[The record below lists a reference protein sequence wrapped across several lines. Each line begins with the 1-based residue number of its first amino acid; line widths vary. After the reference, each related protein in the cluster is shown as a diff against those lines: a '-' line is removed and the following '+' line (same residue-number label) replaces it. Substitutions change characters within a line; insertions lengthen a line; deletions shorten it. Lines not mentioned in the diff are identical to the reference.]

1 MVGDLGKA
9 RLTRIP
15 TLANIQNEGPK
26 IIMKTR
32 IEKDSLGVME
42 VPVDAYYGIH
52 TVRAMENFSISG
64 LRAEPSFI
72 TATVQIKKAAA
83 RVNMSLGVLDEA
95 KGMAI
100 IQACDEIVAGRLR
113 EHFVVDVFQAGA
125 GTSHNMN
132 LNEVIANRAIE
143 IMGGRKG
150 EYSIVHPN
158 DHVNLSQ
165 STNDVFP
172 TAMRLASISMLK
184 QFLPTLIR
192 LEVTLKAKG
201 EEFYHVLKS
210 GRTHLQDATPI
221 RLGQEFMGYS
231 VCIRKN
237 IERIERA
244 SEGLYELGIGGTA
257 VGTGM
262 NSHPLYRG
270 MVIEELRKETGL
282 DLEACDDLRESMQ
295 SMTTFVALSGA
306 LKGISLDLIRIA
318 NDLRLLSSGPMT
330 GLREIEL
337 PAVQA
342 GSSIMPGKVNPSMAE
357 MLDMVCFQV
366 TGNDLTI
373 SMASQAGQLE
383 LNVMMPVISHNL
395 LQSIKILNNGV
406 SAFTERC
413 VKGIKA
419 DMDRCGE
426 YAGKS
431 LGIVTALTPY
441 IGYEASARIA
451 QEALSSQK
459 GIKEVAMAK
468 GVLSREEL
476 ERVLDVE
483 RMTEPEE
490 K

>member
-1 MVGDLGKA
+1 MP
-9 RLTRIP
+9 I
-15 TLANIQNEGPK
+15 LANIQSERLK
-26 IIMKTR
+26 IMMKTR

-52 TVRAMENFSISG
+52 TARAMENFSISG
-64 LRAEPSFI
+64 LRAEPSFV
-72 TATVQIKKAAA
+72 TATTQVKRAATM
-83 RVNMSLGVLDEA
+83 VNRSLGVLGKNIAD
-95 KGMAI
+95 AI
-100 IQACDEIVAGRLR
+100 IQACDEIVEGRLR

-132 LNEVIANRAIE
+132 ANEVIANRAIE

-150 EYSIVHPN
+150 DYSIVHPN

-184 QFLPTLIR
+184 ELLPTLNQ
-192 LEVTLKAKG
+192 LEQALRAKG
-201 EEFYHVLKS
+201 EEFNPIVKA

-237 IERIERA
+237 KERIERA

-270 MVIEELRKETGL
+270 MVVEELRKETGL
-282 DLEACDDLRESMQ
+282 DLRGCDDLRESMQ
-295 SMTTFVALSGA
+295 SMTPFVSLSGA

-395 LQSIKILNNGV
+395 LQSLKILNNGV
-406 SAFTERC
+406 SAFTEKC
-413 VKGIKA
+413 VRGIKA
-419 DMDRCGE
+419 DRDRCGE
-426 YAGKS
+426 FAEKS

-441 IGYEASARIA
+441 IGYEASARVA
-451 QEALSSQK
+451 QEALASRRS
-459 GIKEVAMAK
+459 IKEMAMER

-476 ERVLDVE
+476 KRVLDVE
-483 RMTEPEE
+483 RMTEPRE

>member
-1 MVGDLGKA
+1 
-9 RLTRIP
+9 
-15 TLANIQNEGPK
+15 
-26 IIMKTR
+26 MKTR

-52 TVRAMENFSISG
+52 TARAMENFSISG
-64 LRAEPSFI
+64 LRAEPSFV
-72 TATVQIKKAAA
+72 TATTQVKRAATM
-83 RVNMSLGVLDEA
+83 VNRSLGVLGKNIAD
-95 KGMAI
+95 AI
-100 IQACDEIVAGRLR
+100 IQACDEIVEGRLR

-132 LNEVIANRAIE
+132 ANEVIANRAIE

-150 EYSIVHPN
+150 DYSIVHPN

-184 QFLPTLIR
+184 ELLPTLNQ
-192 LEVTLKAKG
+192 LEQALRAKG
-201 EEFYHVLKS
+201 EEFNPIVKA

-237 IERIERA
+237 KERIERA

-270 MVIEELRKETGL
+270 MVVEELRKETGL
-282 DLEACDDLRESMQ
+282 DLRGCDDLRESMQ
-295 SMTTFVALSGA
+295 SMTPFVSLSGA

-395 LQSIKILNNGV
+395 LQSLKILNNGV
-406 SAFTERC
+406 SAFTEKC
-413 VKGIKA
+413 VRGIKA
-419 DMDRCGE
+419 DRDRCGE
-426 YAGKS
+426 FAEKS

-441 IGYEASARIA
+441 IGYEASARVA
-451 QEALSSQK
+451 QEALASRRS
-459 GIKEVAMAK
+459 IKEMAMER

-476 ERVLDVE
+476 KRVLDVE
-483 RMTEPEE
+483 RMTEPRE

>member
-1 MVGDLGKA
+1 M
-9 RLTRIP
+9 P
-15 TLANIQNEGPK
+15 TLANIQNGGLK

-32 IEKDSLGVME
+32 IEKDSLGAME

-72 TATVQIKKAAA
+72 TATVRVKKAAA
-83 RVNMSLGVLDEA
+83 MVNRSLGILGKDIA
-95 KGMAI
+95 DAI
-100 IQACDEIVAGRLR
+100 VQACDEILEGRLR
-113 EHFVVDVFQAGA
+113 EQFVVDVFQAGA

-132 LNEVIANRAIE
+132 VNEVIANRAIE

-150 EYSIVHPN
+150 DYSIVHPN

-192 LEVTLKAKG
+192 LEVTLKVKG
-201 EEFYHVLKS
+201 EEFYPVVKS

-282 DLEACDDLRESMQ
+282 DLKACDDLRESMQ
-295 SMTTFVALSGA
+295 SMTPFVALSGA

-342 GSSIMPGKVNPSMAE
+342 GSSMMPGK
-357 MLDMVCFQV
+357 
-366 TGNDLTI
+366 
-373 SMASQAGQLE
+373 
-383 LNVMMPVISHNL
+383 
-395 LQSIKILNNGV
+395 
-406 SAFTERC
+406 
-413 VKGIKA
+413 
-419 DMDRCGE
+419 
-426 YAGKS
+426 GKPFH
-431 LGIVTALTPY
+431 GRDA
-441 IGYEASARIA
+441 
-451 QEALSSQK
+451 
-459 GIKEVAMAK
+459 
-468 GVLSREEL
+468 
-476 ERVLDVE
+476 
-483 RMTEPEE
+483 
-490 K
+490 

>member
-1 MVGDLGKA
+1 M
-9 RLTRIP
+9 
-15 TLANIQNEGPK
+15 
-26 IIMKTR
+26 MKMRT
-32 IEKDSLGVME
+32 EKDSLGVME
-42 VPVDAYYGIH
+42 VPEDAYYGIH

-64 LRAEPSFI
+64 LRAEPSFV

-83 RVNMSLGVLDEA
+83 RVNTSLGLLERG
-95 KGMAI
+95 KGIAI
-100 IQACDEIVAGRLR
+100 VQACDEILEGRFR
-113 EHFVVDVFQAGA
+113 EQFVVDVFQAGA

-132 LNEVIANRAIE
+132 ANEVIANRAIE

-150 EYSIVHPN
+150 DYSIVHPN

-172 TAMRLASISMLK
+172 TAMRLASISMLNEL
-184 QFLPTLIR
+184 LPTLNR
-192 LEVTLKAKG
+192 LEEALRAKG
-201 EEFYHVLKS
+201 EEFYPIVKA

-221 RLGQEFMGYS
+221 RLGQEFTGYS
-231 VCIRKN
+231 VCMKKN

-282 DLEACDDLRESMQ
+282 DLKACDDLRESMQ
-295 SMTTFVALSGA
+295 SMTPFVALSGG

-357 MLDMVCFQV
+357 MLNMVCFQV

-413 VKGIKA
+413 VSGIKA
-419 DMDRCGE
+419 DRDRCGE

-451 QEALSSQK
+451 QEALASRR
-459 GIKEVAMAK
+459 GIKEVAMDK

-483 RMTEPEE
+483 RMTEPRE

>member
-1 MVGDLGKA
+1 M
-9 RLTRIP
+9 TPMPI
-15 TLANIQNEGPK
+15 LANIQSERLK
-26 IIMKTR
+26 IMMKTR

-52 TVRAMENFSISG
+52 TARAMENFSISG
-64 LRAEPSFI
+64 LRAEPSFV
-72 TATVQIKKAAA
+72 TATVQVKRAAA
-83 RVNMSLGVLDEA
+83 MVNRSLGLLGKDMA
-95 KGMAI
+95 DAI
-100 IQACDEIVAGRLR
+100 IQACDEIVEGRLR

-132 LNEVIANRAIE
+132 VNEVIANRAIE

-150 EYSIVHPN
+150 DYSIVHPN

-172 TAMRLASISMLK
+172 TAMRLGSISMLK
-184 QFLPTLIR
+184 ELLPTLIR
-192 LEVTLKAKG
+192 LEGALNAKG
-201 EEFYHVLKS
+201 EEFYHVIKA

-231 VCIRKN
+231 VCIGKN
-237 IERIERA
+237 KERIERA

-262 NSHPLYRG
+262 NSHPLYKG
-270 MVIEELRKETGL
+270 MVIGELRKETGL
-282 DLEACDDLRESMQ
+282 DLRGCDDLRESMQ
-295 SMTTFVALSGA
+295 SMTPFVALSGA

-395 LQSIKILNNGV
+395 LQSLKILNNGV
-406 SAFTERC
+406 SAFTEKC
-413 VKGIKA
+413 VRGIKA
-419 DMDRCGE
+419 DRDRCGE
-426 YAGKS
+426 FAEKS

-451 QEALSSQK
+451 HEALSSRK
-459 GIKEVAMAK
+459 GVKEVAINK

-476 ERVLDVE
+476 EGVLNVE
-483 RMTEPEE
+483 RMTEPGE

>member
-1 MVGDLGKA
+1 M
-9 RLTRIP
+9 P
-15 TLANIQNEGPK
+15 TLANIQNGGLK

-64 LRAEPSFI
+64 LRAEPSFVN
-72 TATVQIKKAAA
+72 ATVLIKKAAA
-83 RVNMSLGVLDEA
+83 RVNMSLGLLDEA
-95 KGMAI
+95 RGMAI
-100 IQACDEIVAGRLR
+100 VHACDEILEGRLR
-113 EHFVVDVFQAGA
+113 EQFVVDVFQAGA

-143 IMGGRKG
+143 IMGGMKG
-150 EYSIVHPN
+150 DYSIVHPN

-201 EEFYHVLKS
+201 EEFYHVVKS

-221 RLGQEFMGYS
+221 RLGQEFTGYS

-237 IERIERA
+237 IERIEMA

-282 DLEACDDLRESMQ
+282 DLKACDDLRESMQ
-295 SMTTFVALSGA
+295 SMTPFVAISGA
-306 LKGISLDLIRIA
+306 LKGISLDLIRIS

-342 GSSIMPGKVNPSMAE
+342 GSSIMPGKVNPSVAE

-413 VKGIKA
+413 IRGIKA
-419 DMDRCGE
+419 DMDRCWE
-426 YAGKS
+426 YAEKS

-451 QEALSSQK
+451 QEALSSRK
-459 GIKEVAMAK
+459 GIKEVAINK

-476 ERVLDVE
+476 ERVLDAE
-483 RMTEPEE
+483 RMTEPGE

>member
-1 MVGDLGKA
+1 MP
-9 RLTRIP
+9 I
-15 TLANIQNEGPK
+15 LANIQSERVK
-26 IIMKTR
+26 IIMNTR
-32 IEKDSLGVME
+32 IEKDSLGAME
-42 VPVDAYYGIH
+42 VPDDAYYGIH
-52 TVRAMENFSISG
+52 TVRALENFPISG
-64 LRAEPSFI
+64 LRAEPSFV
-72 TATVQIKKAAA
+72 TATVRIKKAAA
-83 RVNMSLGVLDEA
+83 RVNMSLRLLDEA
-95 KGMAI
+95 KGVAI
-100 IQACDEIVAGRLR
+100 AQACDEILEGRLR
-113 EHFVVDVFQAGA
+113 EQFVVDVFQAGA

-132 LNEVIANRAIE
+132 VNEVIANRAIE
-143 IMGGRKG
+143 IMGGKKG
-150 EYSIVHPN
+150 EYSIVHAN

-172 TAMRLASISMLK
+172 TAMRLSSISMLK
-184 QFLPTLIR
+184 ELVPALDR
-192 LEVTLKAKG
+192 LEQALRAKG
-201 EEFYHVLKS
+201 EEFYPVVKA

-221 RLGQEFMGYS
+221 RLGQEFTGYS
-231 VCIRKN
+231 VCIKN
-237 IERIERA
+237 NKERIERA

-257 VGTGM
+257 VGTGI
-262 NSHPLYRG
+262 NSHPHYRE

-282 DLEACDDLRESMQ
+282 DLRGCDDLRESMQ
-295 SMTTFVALSGA
+295 SMTPFAALSGA
-306 LKGISLDLIRIA
+306 LKCTGLDLIRIT

-366 TGNDLTI
+366 VGNDLTI

-406 SAFTERC
+406 SAFTEKC
-413 VKGIKA
+413 VSGIKA
-419 DMDRCGE
+419 DVDRCGE
-426 YAGKS
+426 YAEKS

-441 IGYEASARIA
+441 IGYEASAGIA
-451 QEALSSQK
+451 REALASQRA
-459 GIKEVAMAK
+459 IKEVAMGR
-468 GVLSREEL
+468 GVLSRGEL

-483 RMTEPEE
+483 KMTEPGE

>member
-1 MVGDLGKA
+1 
-9 RLTRIP
+9 
-15 TLANIQNEGPK
+15 
-26 IIMKTR
+26 MKTR

-72 TATVQIKKAAA
+72 IATVQIKKAAA

-100 IQACDEIVAGRLR
+100 VQACDEILEGRLR
-113 EHFVVDVFQAGA
+113 EQFVVDVFQAGA

-132 LNEVIANRAIE
+132 VNEVIANRAIE
-143 IMGGRKG
+143 IMGGMKG

-201 EEFYHVLKS
+201 EEFYPVVKA

-237 IERIERA
+237 KERIEMA

-262 NSHPLYRG
+262 NSHSLYRG

-282 DLEACDDLRESMQ
+282 DLKTCDDLRESMQ
-295 SMTTFVALSGA
+295 SMTPFVALSGA
-306 LKGISLDLIRIA
+306 LKGISLDLIRIS
-318 NDLRLLSSGPMT
+318 NDLRILSSGPMT

-366 TGNDLTI
+366 VGNDLTI
-373 SMASQAGQLE
+373 SLASQAGQLE

-395 LQSIKILNNGV
+395 LQSIKILNSGI

-413 VKGIKA
+413 VRGIKA
-419 DMDRCGE
+419 DKERCRE
-426 YAGKS
+426 SAGKS
-431 LGIVTALTPY
+431 LGIVTALAPY
-441 IGYEASARIA
+441 IGYEAAANIAR
-451 QEALSSQK
+451 EALSSRK

-483 RMTEPEE
+483 RMTEPGE

>member
-1 MVGDLGKA
+1 
-9 RLTRIP
+9 
-15 TLANIQNEGPK
+15 
-26 IIMKTR
+26 MKTR
-32 IEKDSLGVME
+32 IEKDSLGVIE

-64 LRAEPSFI
+64 LRPEPSFI
-72 TATVQIKKAAA
+72 IATVRIKKAAA
-83 RVNMSLGVLDEA
+83 RVNMSLGVLGKDIA
-95 KGMAI
+95 DAI
-100 IQACDEIVAGRLR
+100 IQASDEILEGRLR

-132 LNEVIANRAIE
+132 VNEVIANRAIE
-143 IMGGRKG
+143 IMGGMKG

-184 QFLPTLIR
+184 EFLPTLIR

-201 EEFYHVLKS
+201 EEFYHVVKS

-237 IERIERA
+237 VHRIEIA

-262 NSHPLYRG
+262 NSHPLYRE

-282 DLEACDDLRESMQ
+282 DLRGCDDLRESMQ
-295 SMTTFVALSGA
+295 SMTPFVALSGA

-342 GSSIMPGKVNPSMAE
+342 GSSIMPGKVNPSVAE

-373 SMASQAGQLE
+373 SLASQAGQLE

-413 VKGIKA
+413 VSGIKA
-419 DMDRCGE
+419 DRDRCGE

-451 QEALSSQK
+451 QEALSSRK
-459 GIKEVAMAK
+459 GIKEVAMDK

-483 RMTEPEE
+483 RMTEPGE